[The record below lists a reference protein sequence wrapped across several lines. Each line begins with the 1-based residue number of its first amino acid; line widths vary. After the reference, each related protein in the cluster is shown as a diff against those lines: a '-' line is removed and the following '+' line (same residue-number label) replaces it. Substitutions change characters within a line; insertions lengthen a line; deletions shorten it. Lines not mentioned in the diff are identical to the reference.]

1 MSQRRLDWPPLALI
15 FALIVCWEVLPRLYG
30 STNFPSLSRVAEAL
44 ATNGPEI
51 AKQLAHTLRR
61 AAIGFALAV
70 AMMVPLGIVI
80 ARNRLIARFL
90 EPVIDLL
97 RPLPPIAIIPLV
109 ILFAG
114 IGDGAKISVI
124 CFAASF
130 PILIH
135 TIDGVR
141 GIHPMYQLVSRALRL
156 TRNESRYLVDLRAVM
171 PVVFTGLRLAV
182 ANALLVAVTSEMLLS
197 TDGIGLFIM
206 QSQERFRMA
215 DGMAG
220 ILVVAIVGWL
230 INRLVLL
237 ADRRWLG
244 WHHATTG
251 RGGMGQDS
259 RGA

>member
-1 MSQRRLDWPPLALI
+1 MKQRRLDWPPLLLLVVLAG
-15 FALIVCWEVLPRLYG
+15 CWEALPRIYG
-30 STNFPSLSRVAEAL
+30 STNFPSFSIVLTAL
-44 ATNGPEI
+44 AANWAEI
-51 AKQLAHTLRR
+51 ATQLAHTLRR
-61 AAIGFALAV
+61 AATGFVLAV
-70 AMMVPLGIVI
+70 VLMVPLGIAI
-80 ARNRLIARFL
+80 ARNRFIALAL
-90 EPVIDLL
+90 EPTIDLL

-141 GIHPMYQLVSRALRL
+141 GIHPMYPIVSRALRL
-156 TRNESRYLVDLRAVM
+156 TKNESRYQVDLRAVL

-197 TDGIGLFIM
+197 TDGIGLFIL

-215 DGMAG
+215 DSLAG
-220 ILVVAIVGWL
+220 ILVVAVVGWL
-230 INRLVLL
+230 INRLVQA
-237 ADRRWLG
+237 ADRRLLG
-244 WHHATTG
+244 WHYATTG
-251 RGGMGQDS
+251 QGS
-259 RGA
+259 RGP